1 MKTLTRKMIEEM
13 IGIYILMILLDLL
26 LKKPVT
32 WKTALISLAAAVI
45 GVGLINV
52 ILWLWKRI
60 FKK

>member
-1 MKTLTRKMIEEM
+1 MIEEM